1 MAPHINVMPAQ
12 SLTVLPKGALSKV
25 GQHTHSLLCT
35 LMLLFPLL
43 LSLHI
48 VSPTLNSQM
57 EVRTIMVASY
67 YADQLHSTH
76 HLLRRN
82 KVYTNREAIYTLTFT
97 IILYCVWAHTNKH
110 STRATDFHLQS
121 VQTG

>member
-25 GQHTHSLLCT
+25 GQHTHSLLST

-43 LSLHI
+43 LCLHI

-57 EVRTIMVASY
+57 EVRTFMVASY
-67 YADQLHSTH
+67 YADLLHSTH
-76 HLLRRN
+76 HPL
-82 KVYTNREAIYTLTFT
+82 
-97 IILYCVWAHTNKH
+97 
-110 STRATDFHLQS
+110 
-121 VQTG
+121 